1 MQSLVAIMS
10 KIGRKPIT
18 IPEEVKVKIKD
29 NEIQVEG
36 PKGKLSFVF
45 HSLIK
50 VVIKDQTLEVK
61 TLKQT
66 KKTSALH
73 GLSRTLISNMIK
85 GVSEGFERVL
95 ELHGTGYR
103 ANLEGEDLI
112 LTVGF
117 SHSVKLTPPP
127 GMKFSLKG
135 KKIFVSGIN
144 KQLVGQIAAQIRA
157 IKKPEVYKGKGIRW
171 QGEVV
176 KLKPGKAAKL
186 GEAGK
191 E

>member
-1 MQSLVAIMS
+1 MS
-10 KIGRKPIT
+10 KIGKKPIT

-66 KKTSALH
+66 KKTNALH

-117 SHSVKLTPPP
+117 SHPVKLAPPP
-127 GMKFSLKG
+127 GIKFNLKG
-135 KKIFVSGIN
+135 KKIFVSGID

-157 IKKPEVYKGKGIRW
+157 VKKPEVYKGKGIRW

>member
-1 MQSLVAIMS
+1 MS
-10 KIGRKPIT
+10 KIGKKPIT

-36 PKGKLSFVF
+36 PKGKLSFVS

-73 GLSRTLISNMIK
+73 GLNRTLISNMIK

-117 SHSVKLTPPP
+117 SHSVKFTPPP
-127 GMKFSLKG
+127 GIKFSLKG
-135 KKIFVSGIN
+135 KKIFVSGID